1 MLQRMGER
9 IHLRVLILPTS
20 PLSPAGIFTSKSR
33 QFKDLRL
40 CAKGTLH
47 LEKKNLLCYSNCMII
62 ILQNGENWDKS
73 I

>member
-33 QFKDLRL
+33 EFKDLRL
-40 CAKGTLH
+40 CAKDTLH
-47 LEKKNLLCYSNCMII
+47 LEKKKICSVTVTV
-62 ILQNGENWDKS
+62 
-73 I
+73 